1 MNILVSAIGQGL
13 IWAVL
18 GLGLFLTFRILN
30 FADMSVEGT
39 FPLGAATAVALIHQG
54 VNPYLAMLAAM
65 IAGALA
71 GLVTGLLY
79 TKGRIP
85 ILLAGILTM
94 TATFS
99 INLRILNGANL
110 SLLNQK
116 TLLNTNFM
124 QKLPPF
130 FNSVLVGMLIIAV
143 IIIGLVYLLQ
153 TNFGQ
158 SFIATGDNPTM
169 AQSLG
174 INSDSMTIFGLML
187 SNGLIALGG
196 ALVAQNNGYA
206 DVNMGIGIIVIALA
220 SIIIGEVAFG
230 DLSLNLR
237 LIAIAVGSILYR
249 FVLLLVMQ
257 LGFAANDLNL
267 ISAIVLALALLSPKL
282 QKVFHF
288 NRIIKR
294 SITIKAT
301 NVSTKG
307 TVTPHE

>member
-1 MNILVSAIGQGL
+1 MNIFVSSIGQGL
-13 IWAVL
+13 IWAIL

-39 FPLGAATAVALIHQG
+39 FPLGAATCVTLIHQG
-54 VNPYLAMLAAM
+54 INPLIAMFVASLAGS
-65 IAGALA
+65 IA

-79 TKGRIP
+79 TKGNIP

-110 SLLNQK
+110 PLLNQQ
-116 TLLNTNFM
+116 TLLNNALM
-124 QKLPPF
+124 QKLPPY
-130 FNSVLVGMLIIAV
+130 FNLVCVGLVTV
-143 IIIGLVYLLQ
+143 IFIIGCLIYLLQ

-169 AQSLG
+169 AKSFG
-174 INSDSMTIFGLML
+174 INTDLMTILGLMA
-187 SNGLIALGG
+187 SNAIIAFGG
-196 ALVAQNNGYA
+196 ALVAQSNGYA

-230 DLSLNLR
+230 ELSLNLR
-237 LIAIAVGSILYR
+237 LIAIVVGSIFYR
-249 FVLLLVMQ
+249 FALLIVMQ

-267 ISAIVLALALLSPKL
+267 LSAIVLTLALLSPKL
-282 QKVFHF
+282 KKVF
-288 NRIIKR
+288 RLEK
-294 SITIKAT
+294 
-301 NVSTKG
+301 VTKNL
-307 TVTPHE
+307 VKKDE